1 MKRRNFIKLATSA
14 SAIGLFPFQITNALN
29 IAKKFVSCE
38 ISNRKLVLI
47 YLGGGND
54 GLNTIIPLNQYDLY
68 SNLRPT
74 IKIPDS
80 GLNSLINLDL
90 SLGDSQ
96 QIGLHPSLTGFKDI
110 YDAGNLRILQSVGYP
125 SQNKSH
131 FASTDIYNT
140 GNDGNSWLNGG
151 DSGWIGRFI
160 ESYFYDLVNQSFP
173 IGVEIGSKTG
183 SLGFHGAEEHG
194 LSLNIEGQDAS
205 GFYSVLSGLG
215 GEPPVNIPNSHYGS
229 ELQYIIE
236 NDQISTLYSQAI
248 SNAFNSGSN
257 SVNYEDTDLSN
268 QLKTVARL
276 ISGGLQSK
284 IYLVKLNGFDTHF
297 GQVQSQNDIIG
308 DHNDLLTELD
318 QAVSKFMLDIS
329 SQGFQDDIVGLT
341 FSEFGRKAKENG
353 NLGTD
358 HGEIAPMFVF
368 GSAINGGVSGTNP
381 DLTEATE
388 SNNWQ
393 LETYQF
399 DYRETLGTLL
409 QDYLGADNYAIDS
422 TFFNHS
428 TNESICENKINELVM
443 AEFSVADNCFSNTL
457 TNQNFKETFFK
468 VVPNPFSKE
477 IRIVN
482 DDYTSNI
489 NLELFDLN
497 SKLVLRKITNIN
509 KVINLSNLINGIYIL
524 KIFFDGRSETHRI
537 IKSELK

>member
-80 GLNSLINLDL
+80 GQNSFINLDL

-457 TNQNFKETFFK
+457 TNQNFKEKFFK

-509 KVINLSNLINGIYIL
+509 KVINLSNLINGIYFL
-524 KIFFDGRSETHRI
+524 KISFDGRSETHRI
-537 IKSELK
+537 IKSDKK

>member
-80 GLNSLINLDL
+80 GLNSFINLDL

-509 KVINLSNLINGIYIL
+509 KVINLSNLINGIYFL
-524 KIFFDGRSETHRI
+524 KISFDGRSETHRI
-537 IKSELK
+537 IKSDKK

>member
-29 IAKKFVSCE
+29 IAKKYVSCE

-74 IKIPDS
+74 IKIPDT
-80 GLNSLINLDL
+80 GLNSYINLDL
-90 SLGDSQ
+90 SLDESQ
-96 QIGLHPSLTGFKDI
+96 QIGLHPSLTKFKDI
-110 YDAGNLRILQSVGYP
+110 YDAGNLRILQSV
-125 SQNKSH
+125 
-131 FASTDIYNT
+131 
-140 GNDGNSWLNGG
+140 
-151 DSGWIGRFI
+151 
-160 ESYFYDLVNQSFP
+160 
-173 IGVEIGSKTG
+173 
-183 SLGFHGAEEHG
+183 G

-257 SVNYEDTDLSN
+257 SVSYEDTDLSN

-297 GQVQSQNDIIG
+297 GQVQSQNGIIG

-318 QAVSKFMLDIS
+318 QAVSKFI
-329 SQGFQDDIVGLT
+329 
-341 FSEFGRKAKENG
+341 
-353 NLGTD
+353 
-358 HGEIAPMFVF
+358 
-368 GSAINGGVSGTNP
+368 
-381 DLTEATE
+381 
-388 SNNWQ
+388 
-393 LETYQF
+393 
-399 DYRETLGTLL
+399 GTLL

-428 TNESICENKINELVM
+428 SNESICENKINELEM
-443 AEFSVADNCFSNTL
+443 TEFSVAENCFSNTL
-457 TNQNFKETFFK
+457 TNQNLKKTLFK
-468 VVPNPFSKE
+468 VLPNPFSKE
-477 IRIVN
+477 IRIFS
-482 DDYTSNI
+482 DDYTSDI

-497 SKLVLRKITNIN
+497 SKLVLRKTAMIN

-524 KIFFDGRSETHRI
+524 KIFFDGRSESHRL
-537 IKSELK
+537 IKSDK

>member
-1 MKRRNFIKLATSA
+1 M
-14 SAIGLFPFQITNALN
+14 
-29 IAKKFVSCE
+29 
-38 ISNRKLVLI
+38 
-47 YLGGGND
+47 
-54 GLNTIIPLNQYDLY
+54 
-68 SNLRPT
+68 
-74 IKIPDS
+74 
-80 GLNSLINLDL
+80 
-90 SLGDSQ
+90 
-96 QIGLHPSLTGFKDI
+96 HPSLTGFKEI

-215 GEPPVNIPNSHYGS
+215 GEPPVNIPNSHYGT

-248 SNAFNSGSN
+248 SNAFNNGSN

-297 GQVQSQNDIIG
+297 GQVQSQNDITG

-318 QAVSKFMLDIS
+318 QAV
-329 SQGFQDDIVGLT
+329 
-341 FSEFGRKAKENG
+341 
-353 NLGTD
+353 
-358 HGEIAPMFVF
+358 
-368 GSAINGGVSGTNP
+368 
-381 DLTEATE
+381 
-388 SNNWQ
+388 
-393 LETYQF
+393 
-399 DYRETLGTLL
+399 
-409 QDYLGADNYAIDS
+409 
-422 TFFNHS
+422 
-428 TNESICENKINELVM
+428 
-443 AEFSVADNCFSNTL
+443 
-457 TNQNFKETFFK
+457 
-468 VVPNPFSKE
+468 
-477 IRIVN
+477 
-482 DDYTSNI
+482 
-489 NLELFDLN
+489 
-497 SKLVLRKITNIN
+497 
-509 KVINLSNLINGIYIL
+509 
-524 KIFFDGRSETHRI
+524 
-537 IKSELK
+537 